1 MIDDVVASLD
11 TRVQAESQHAHLQLP
26 ITTVSD
32 LRINSQ
38 HPSKRA
44 DRHLCLSRG
53 GRVHPARASAKQVA
67 ALFLQCAGA
76 GTDAVR
82 AQHARIPL
90 RQVMR
95 YRKVL
100 HYSDSC
106 EVFLQIV
113 SANDEPEGSRITH
126 TS

>member
-1 MIDDVVASLD
+1 MIDDVVANLA
-11 TRVQAESQHAHLQLP
+11 TRVQAESRHAHLQLP

-38 HPSKRA
+38 HPRKRA
-44 DRHLCLSRG
+44 DSHRCFSRC

-82 AQHARIPL
+82 AQHARIHERRRLLPL
-90 RQVMR
+90 RHVMR
-95 YRKVL
+95 YTRLK
-100 HYSDSC
+100 H
-106 EVFLQIV
+106 
-113 SANDEPEGSRITH
+113 
-126 TS
+126 